1 MTVPEVKISS
11 SFQIALPDY
20 PVSCRIANPALFGKV
35 LPDGRLLVFG
45 GYDLIFCCNCG
56 DKKQGDF
63 YRTVNVP
70 HTLMESVPPE
80 KTGLAGNERV
90 EIALERSLTA
100 QVRAG
105 KPSRAGIWELLTGV
119 LKGRVWVEVVVEGEV
134 AVKLETFSFQSAV
147 KVRQTKKTG
156 DTKAGGIQER
166 SAPEIPAGDQTGES
180 SVQERERTVQFSDKI
195 SLSLDSLAYLITQ
208 IIQQREKKN
217 PPCGP
222 VSSQPASPQKMSS
235 ERSEDEICSDIL
247 QQIIAKQGQRG
258 NTVTNQDFAGYDLSS
273 IPLEK
278 IPSRPGLQQTFVKQ
292 MPPPKPPEQKG

>member
-1 MTVPEVKISS
+1 MTVPEVKISF

-45 GYDLIFCCNCG
+45 GYDLIFCCRCG

-63 YRTVNVP
+63 YRTVIVP
-70 HTLMESVPPE
+70 HTLMESIPPE

-100 QVRAG
+100 RIRAG
-105 KPSRAGIWELLTGV
+105 KPSRAGIWELLAGV

-134 AVKLETFSFQSAV
+134 AINLETFSFQSAV
-147 KVRQTKKTG
+147 KVSQTKKAD
-156 DTKAGGIQER
+156 DTEAAGIQDR
-166 SAPEIPAGDQTGES
+166 SAPEIPAGDQAGES
-180 SVQERERTVQFSDKI
+180 SVQEQERTVQFSDKI

-208 IIQQREKKN
+208 IIQQH
-217 PPCGP
+217 P

-258 NTVTNQDFAGYDLSS
+258 DTVTDQDFAGYDLSS